1 MPIRIKPVKPK
12 LVTDQVYEQLR
23 EIIFRGEVKPGEKLM
38 PERELAAALGV
49 SRPTL
54 KNAINKL
61 VVTGLVEQRQGQG
74 TFVRSASANGH
85 DTLRT
90 TLEDAGL
97 MDLLEV
103 RMGLECNAAAYAA
116 LRAVDKDLEFMKN
129 NLEAMEKETSE
140 GGLGTEADVAFHMA
154 ISYATQNPV
163 QVHLMRSFYDFLFAG
178 IHENL
183 KYLYEQPGNIEKI
196 VDQHRQIYKAIRKH
210 DPNMALETMR
220 RHIQFVLDFFKSR
233 ED

>member
-1 MPIRIKPVKPK
+1 MKISIKPVKPK
-12 LVTDQVYEQLR
+12 LVSEQVYEQLR
-23 EIIFRGEVKPGEKLM
+23 EIIFRGEIKPGEKLM
-38 PERELAAALGV
+38 PERELATALGV

-54 KNAINKL
+54 KSAINKL
-61 VVTGLVEQRQGQG
+61 VVTGLVEQRQGHG
-74 TFVRSASANGH
+74 TFVRTPGNNGH

-90 TLEDAGL
+90 ALEDASL

-103 RMGLECNAAAYAA
+103 RIGLECTAASYAA

-129 NLEAMEKETSE
+129 NLEAMEKDVAQ

-183 KYLYEQPGNIEKI
+183 SYLYEKPGNIDKI
-196 VDQHRQIYKAIRKH
+196 LDQHRQIYQAIQKH
-210 DPNMALETMR
+210 DPDRALETMR

-233 ED
+233 DD